1 MESGSATSR
10 DCRPYDSE
18 IVERYFA
25 EFLNETGC
33 PPTLSTA
40 DTFTY
45 LRELPLS
52 RITDAQQAVFNKYR
66 HTMQWAFR
74 PVIDGDIIPRPPMES
89 WRSKNFYKVPIMTG
103 FCTNEGSLFVDRKLS
118 EPKQF
123 IDFVRRLLP
132 GLPEEDIA
140 EIDRLYPDPS
150 TGNTVYLD
158 GRVGSEIGAQFM
170 RTEAV
175 YGQYSLIAPIRQT
188 AHLASSIPTSPP
200 VYLYHWDVFATLHFG
215 AAHGDSMR
223 YETMDRV
230 TTSLSPAQKEV
241 ASVLHAYMTSF
252 ICHQGDP
259 NRLQGRMK
267 DRPIWKPY
275 TPAQP
280 LTMILGNGNRELI
293 GGPVG
298 TPAELTEDTWAIE
311 QCQFWWDRVDIT
323 RL

>member
-10 DCRPYDSE
+10 DCRAHDSE
-18 IVERYFA
+18 IVERYFH
-25 EFLNETGC
+25 EFLTETGC
-33 PPTLSTA
+33 PHDLSTA
-40 DTFTY
+40 ETFTY
-45 LRELPLS
+45 LRQLPLS
-52 RITDAQQAVFNKYR
+52 RITDAQQAVFNKYK

-74 PVIDGDIIPRPPMES
+74 PVIDSVIIPRPPMES
-89 WRSKNFYKVPIMTG
+89 WRSGSFYKVPIMTG

-123 IDFVRRLLP
+123 IDFMRTLLP
-132 GLPEEDIA
+132 RLSNEDIA

-150 TGNTVYLD
+150 TGHAVYLD
-158 GRVGSEIGAQFM
+158 DRVGSEIGPQFM
-170 RTEAV
+170 RTEAA

-188 AHLASSIPTSPP
+188 AHLASSIPRSPP
-200 VYLYHWDVFATLHFG
+200 VYLYHWDVFTTLHFG

-223 YETMDRV
+223 YETMDHA
-230 TTSLSPAQKEV
+230 TTSLSAAQKEV
-241 ASVLHAYMTSF
+241 AGVLHAYMTSF

-267 DRPIWKPY
+267 TRPTWEPY

-280 LTMILGNGNRELI
+280 LTMILGKGNRELI
-293 GGPVG
+293 GGQVG
-298 TPAELTEDTWAIE
+298 SAAELAQETWAVE
-311 QCQFWWDRVDIT
+311 QCKFWWDRIDTT